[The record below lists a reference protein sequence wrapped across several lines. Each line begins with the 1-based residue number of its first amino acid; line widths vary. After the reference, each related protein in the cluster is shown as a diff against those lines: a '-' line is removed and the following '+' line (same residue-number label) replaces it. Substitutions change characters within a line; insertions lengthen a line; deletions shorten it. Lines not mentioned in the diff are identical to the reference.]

1 MQVCLPAVGRM
12 QLCPNGHFSGLARF
26 VGPINLCLLK
36 RERGGGVGG
45 SCTDEPD
52 WSSRQMSTN
61 KNVNDLGLLDF
72 WDVESSLRLV

>member
-1 MQVCLPAVGRM
+1 MPQRPLFR
-12 QLCPNGHFSGLARF
+12 
-26 VGPINLCLLK
+26 VGPICRAYQLVSSEK
-36 RERGGGVGG
+36 GTRGGGVGG
-45 SCTDEPD
+45 SWTDEPD